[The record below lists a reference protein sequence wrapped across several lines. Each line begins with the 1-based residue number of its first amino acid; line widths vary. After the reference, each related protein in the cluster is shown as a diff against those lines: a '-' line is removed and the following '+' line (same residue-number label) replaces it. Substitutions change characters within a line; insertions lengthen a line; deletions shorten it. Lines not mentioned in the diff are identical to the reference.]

1 MLEKILEEMLSE
13 KGPDKIK
20 ASSAEIV
27 VHGTREKP
35 YYEIKY
41 YDLSDNE
48 YHIGFSSY
56 SLDVVWG
63 YLDGCFEI
71 VDKYMSDGKDINV
84 PINNN
89 WIPVEE
95 RLPKDDRYVLVCNV
109 RGARDLAWWD
119 GNGKRWWTGF
129 SHADIARDV
138 IAWQPLPDPYTLKK
152 ETETDCFKVPV
163 DTACLIRS
171 RQN

>member
-1 MLEKILEEMLSE
+1 MLEKILEEIEAEKLKHWDPSE
-13 KGPDKIK
+13 SLDTDKI
-20 ASSAEIV
+20 
-27 VHGTREKP
+27 
-35 YYEIKY
+35 
-41 YDLSDNE
+41 
-48 YHIGFSSY
+48 IG
-56 SLDVVWG
+56 W
-63 YLDGCFEI
+63 CFEKCKNI
-71 VDKYMSDGKDINV
+71 IRKHMSIGKDINV
-84 PINNN
+84 HTNNN

-95 RLPKDDRYVLVCNV
+95 RLPEDDRYVLVCNV